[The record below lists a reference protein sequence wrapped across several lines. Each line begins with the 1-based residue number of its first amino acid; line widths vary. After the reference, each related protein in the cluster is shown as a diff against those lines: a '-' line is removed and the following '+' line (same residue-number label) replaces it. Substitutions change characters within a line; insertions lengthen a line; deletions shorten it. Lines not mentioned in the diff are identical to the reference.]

1 MRAPSDFVDVEHD
14 SVESDDYLDDES
26 YGDYDD
32 ELEGELYE
40 PTGDTSS
47 QINSEDE
54 DEVDE
59 GDDDKE
65 Y

>member
-47 QINSEDE
+47 
-54 DEVDE
+54 
-59 GDDDKE
+59 
-65 Y
+65 